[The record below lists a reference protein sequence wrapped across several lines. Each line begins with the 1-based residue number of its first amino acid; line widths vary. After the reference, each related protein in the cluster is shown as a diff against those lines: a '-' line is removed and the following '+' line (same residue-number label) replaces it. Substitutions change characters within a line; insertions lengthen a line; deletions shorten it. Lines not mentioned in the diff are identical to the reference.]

1 MVHIEPAAGLHPQVH
16 THGDVPAD
24 AREYALT
31 KVEAALH
38 HAPGRVL
45 RTSLT
50 LDAAAPGDRVDAHV
64 DVDGVG
70 VHVHAVGQTLQEAT
84 DLMQERLRSRLRR
97 IRRRPAQGPPPPEL
111 PPIEDSSAATG
122 EEPYEAGEVP
132 YEAGVE
138 ADEAGDEPG
147 GGGSAGR

>member
-1 MVHIEPAAGLHPQVH
+1 MVHIEPATDLHPQVH

-24 AREYALT
+24 ARAYAVA

-38 HAPGRVL
+38 HAPGPVL

-50 LDAAAPGDRVDAHV
+50 LDSAAPGDRVDAHV

-70 VHVHAVGQTLQEAT
+70 VHVHAVGETLQEAT

-97 IRRRPAQGPPPPEL
+97 IRRHPTQGPRPQ
-111 PPIEDSSAATG
+111 
-122 EEPYEAGEVP
+122 
-132 YEAGVE
+132 
-138 ADEAGDEPG
+138 EPG
-147 GGGSAGR
+147 PTEPVSPPAAEW

>member
-1 MVHIEPAAGLHPQVH
+1 MAHQESAAVLHPQVH

-24 AREYALT
+24 ARAYAVA

-38 HAPGRVL
+38 HAPGPVL

-50 LDAAAPGDRVDAHV
+50 LDSAAPGDRVDAHV
-64 DVDGVG
+64 YVDGVG

-97 IRRRPAQGPPPPEL
+97 IRRRPAQGPHPPAQKPV
-111 PPIEDSSAATG
+111 
-122 EEPYEAGEVP
+122 EEVEEVEEEEEAG
-132 YEAGVE
+132 G
-138 ADEAGDEPG
+138 
-147 GGGSAGR
+147 

>member
-97 IRRRPAQGPPPPEL
+97 IRRRPAQGPPAPEL
-111 PPIEDSSAATG
+111 PPIEDSPAATD
-122 EEPYEAGEVP
+122 EEPYV
-132 YEAGVE
+132 
-138 ADEAGDEPG
+138 ADEEPDETSDEPG